1 MDDYS
6 FIALSTMNFIKQL
19 SEDKIDLKKAR
30 YFRTRIH
37 HYCAMKIK
45 VICRWPDICR
55 LENYQY
61 RKRNVVGYHFWKSI
75 IKNLIKTKYNLIITI
90 FVKKNYEILQ
100 IN

>member
-37 HYCAMKIK
+37 HYCAM
-45 VICRWPDICR
+45 
-55 LENYQY
+55 
-61 RKRNVVGYHFWKSI
+61 
-75 IKNLIKTKYNLIITI
+75 NLIKQFSEDKSDL
-90 FVKKNYEILQ
+90 
-100 IN
+100 